1 MEGSDPPPRPAMSA
15 PTRKIVHID
24 MDAFYASVEQRDEPA
39 LRGKPIAVGGSGRRG
54 VVMTASYEARRFG
67 VHSAMPSARARRLC
81 PDLLFVR
88 PRFEAYKEASKVM
101 RGVFKEYT
109 SLVEP
114 LSLDEA
120 FLDVTSPLKG
130 PPSATLIARQ
140 IKTAILERTGLT
152 SSAGVASNKFLAKV
166 ASGMNKP
173 DGLTVVTPGEAEAFI
188 AALPIEKF
196 FGVGPATA
204 KRFKALGIRTG
215 EDLRERSRPELVQH
229 FGKAGHWYYRI
240 SRGIDDRPV
249 STSRERK
256 SLSAER
262 TFSDDLATLHDM
274 DEKLSEIAEEVARR
288 MAKCKLTGRT
298 VTVKIKYHD
307 FVIATRSRTVP
318 SGISSTEDITA
329 VARMLL
335 HGEPPKRPVRLLG
348 IGIAKLRETDS
359 VGAQLVFD
367 LPGEK

>member
-1 MEGSDPPPRPAMSA
+1 M
-15 PTRKIVHID
+15 
-24 MDAFYASVEQRDEPA
+24 
-39 LRGKPIAVGGSGRRG
+39 
-54 VVMTASYEARRFG
+54 
-67 VHSAMPSARARRLC
+67 
-81 PDLLFVR
+81 
-88 PRFEAYKEASKVM
+88 
-101 RGVFKEYT
+101 
-109 SLVEP
+109 
-114 LSLDEA
+114 
-120 FLDVTSPLKG
+120 
-130 PPSATLIARQ
+130 
-140 IKTAILERTGLT
+140 
-152 SSAGVASNKFLAKV
+152 
-166 ASGMNKP
+166 
-173 DGLTVVTPGEAEAFI
+173 
-188 AALPIEKF
+188 
-196 FGVGPATA
+196 
-204 KRFKALGIRTG
+204 
-215 EDLRERSRPELVQH
+215 QH